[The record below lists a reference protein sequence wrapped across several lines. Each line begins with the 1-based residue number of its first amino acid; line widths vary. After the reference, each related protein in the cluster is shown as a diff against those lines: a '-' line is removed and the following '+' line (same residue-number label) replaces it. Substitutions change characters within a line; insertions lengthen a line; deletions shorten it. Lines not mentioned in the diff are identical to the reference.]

1 MQLHKF
7 KQMLWIRRKPAEVF
21 PFFSDARNLEL
32 LTPAWL
38 SFQILT
44 PLPIE
49 MRVGTLIDY
58 RLKLR
63 GVPFRWQ
70 TEITEWEPP
79 FRFVDVQKRG
89 PFRKWVHE
97 HRFDEW
103 DQGTLVK
110 DVVTYAVPGGRIVD
124 KLFVRRDVKRI
135 FAHRESQLRRQFGV
149 AHPSMQPQLGLS
161 LSSTRLCC

>member
-1 MQLHKF
+1 
-7 KQMLWIRRKPAEVF
+7 
-21 PFFSDARNLEL
+21 
-32 LTPAWL
+32 
-38 SFQILT
+38 
-44 PLPIE
+44 
-49 MRVGTLIDY
+49 LIDY

-63 GVPFRWQ
+63 DVPFRWQ

-97 HRFDEW
+97 HRFDDW

-110 DVVTYAVPGGRIVD
+110 DVVTYAVLGGQIVD

-149 AHPSMQPQLGLS
+149 AHPSMQPESREQNDDARGE
-161 LSSTRLCC
+161 SSSSARV